1 VYAVGGAAVIYGS
14 QKMEEFLTVLAS
26 SAPVPGGGSV
36 AALAGAL
43 GASLLTMV
51 GEITMGKKKPEDKTP
66 VEEAL
71 KALEPMRR
79 RFVELIDEDAAAFEK
94 VMDAFKM
101 PKEDAGQQQARKE
114 AIETATIGAAAVP
127 RETARTALAA
137 LEAGGALAEHGSRSA
152 VSDVACGALCLEAS
166 ARAAGYNIKINL
178 AGIEDAGE
186 RKLFEDALA
195 EIDDKLAELAGV
207 RRKAEERMD

>member
-1 VYAVGGAAVIYGS
+1 MIYGN
-14 QKMEEFLTVLAS
+14 QKIDEFLAVLAS

-66 VEEAL
+66 VEAAL

-94 VMDAFKM
+94 VMEAFKM
-101 PKEDAGQQQARKE
+101 PKEDDAQQQARKE
-114 AIETATIGAAAVP
+114 AIEAATIGAAVVP

-137 LEAGGALAEHGSRSA
+137 LEAGAALAELGSKSA
-152 VSDVACGALCLEAS
+152 VSDVACGSLCLEAS
-166 ARAAGYNIKINL
+166 ARAASYNIKINL
-178 AGIEDAGE
+178 AGIENAGE
-186 RKLFEDALA
+186 RKPFEDALA
-195 EIDDKLAELAGV
+195 EIDKKLTELAGV
-207 RRKAEERMD
+207 RRKAEERMN

>member
-1 VYAVGGAAVIYGS
+1 MIYGN
-14 QKMEEFLTVLAS
+14 QKIDEFLAVLAS

-66 VEEAL
+66 VEAAL

-94 VMDAFKM
+94 VMEAFKI
-101 PKEDAGQQQARKE
+101 PKEDDAQQQARKE
-114 AIETATIGAAAVP
+114 AIEAATIGAAVVP

-137 LEAGGALAEHGSRSA
+137 LEAGAALAELGSKSA
-152 VSDVACGALCLEAS
+152 VSDVACGSLCLEAS
-166 ARAAGYNIKINL
+166 ARAASYNIKINL
-178 AGIEDAGE
+178 AGIENAGE
-186 RKLFEDALA
+186 RKPFEDALA
-195 EIDDKLAELAGV
+195 EIDKKLTELAGV
-207 RRKAEERMD
+207 RRKAEERMN

>member
-1 VYAVGGAAVIYGS
+1 MVYGS
-14 QKMEEFLTVLAS
+14 QKIDELLSVLAS

-71 KALEPMRR
+71 KALEPTRR

-94 VMDAFKM
+94 VMEAFKM
-101 PKEDAGQQQARKE
+101 PKEDEGQRETRKE
-114 AIETATIGAAAVP
+114 AIEKATIGAAAVP
-127 RETARTALAA
+127 RETARTAVAA
-137 LEAGGALAEHGSRSA
+137 LEAGAALAEHGSRSA

-166 ARAAGYNIKINL
+166 ARAAGYNIRINL
-178 AGIEDAGE
+178 AGIEDASE
-186 RKLFEDALA
+186 RKPFEDALA
-195 EIDDKLAELAGV
+195 EIENRLAELASI
-207 RRKAEERMD
+207 RRKAEERMG

>member
-1 VYAVGGAAVIYGS
+1 MVYGS
-14 QKMEEFLTVLAS
+14 QKIEEFLSVLAS

-71 KALEPMRR
+71 KALEPIRR

-94 VMDAFKM
+94 VMEGFKM
-101 PKEDAGQQQARKE
+101 AKEDEGQQQARKK
-114 AIETATIGAAAVP
+114 AIEAATIGAAAVP
-127 RETARTALAA
+127 RETARTAVAA
-137 LEAGGALAEHGSRSA
+137 LEAGEALAEHGSRSA

-166 ARAAGYNIKINL
+166 ARAAGYNIRINL
-178 AGIEDAGE
+178 AGIEDPSE
-186 RKLFEDALA
+186 RKPFEDALA
-195 EIDDKLAELAGV
+195 EIEDKLAELASI
-207 RRKAEERMD
+207 RRKAEERMG

>member
-1 VYAVGGAAVIYGS
+1 MVYGS
-14 QKMEEFLTVLAS
+14 QKIDEFLSVLAS

-71 KALEPMRR
+71 KALEPTRR

-94 VMDAFKM
+94 VMEAFKM
-101 PKEDAGQQQARKE
+101 PKEDEGQRETRKE
-114 AIETATIGAAAVP
+114 AIEKATIGAAAVP
-127 RETARTALAA
+127 RETARTAVAA
-137 LEAGGALAEHGSRSA
+137 LEAGAALAEHGSRSA

-166 ARAAGYNIKINL
+166 ARAAGYNIRINL
-178 AGIEDAGE
+178 AGIEDASE
-186 RKLFEDALA
+186 RKPFEDGLA
-195 EIDDKLAELAGV
+195 EIENRLAELASI
-207 RRKAEERMD
+207 RRKAEERMG